1 MPNAPRCEP
10 TYAFEMSM
18 TTILTALAA
27 SMFELKKRKIFAPEI
42 QRQLNLKYLYKIS
55 VLKHQMYH
63 QVCSLLQIKPD

>member
-1 MPNAPRCEP
+1 MMLHEP

-18 TTILTALAA
+18 TTLLTALVA

-42 QRQLNLKYLYKIS
+42 YRQKKLQCLYKIR